1 MESVLLTEGRTY
13 AFLYL
18 SLLKKLQRVDT
29 MQCLLVLITDALLG
43 SLSHPFF
50 SCVSNMSYL
59 DHEERI
65 SLFIDTAQVD
75 PDLPYT
81 PLLRYISATKPI
93 RSIHTHLTRLR
104 RALEVQD
111 EFVQLKAAQI
121 LTVLLRSFSYLTNLL
136 HFFYSIISEA
146 PTLLPPYRIQAFLSV
161 LSASIQGS
169 STNKRDV
176 AVQCLESLL
185 SQPDY
190 RQEVWKLPEIISG

>member
-43 SLSHPFF
+43 SLSQPFI
-50 SCVSNMSYL
+50 SCVFNMSYL

-81 PLLRYISATKPI
+81 PLLRYISATKPL
-93 RSIHTHLTRLR
+93 RSILTRLR

-121 LTVLLRSFSYLTNLL
+121 LTVLLRSFSYLTHLV
-136 HFFYSIISEA
+136 HFF
-146 PTLLPPYRIQAFLSV
+146 TLSLAKHLHSCPHTAYKLSSV
-161 LSASIQGS
+161 FFQHPS
-169 STNKRDV
+169 RDH
-176 AVQCLESLL
+176 L
-185 SQPDY
+185 
-190 RQEVWKLPEIISG
+190 